1 MTANMRRITS
11 TSVAITDPLVK
22 YQALVAT
29 GLYQPDP
36 AQHRLALH
44 LHKIYLRLKDY
55 TPSIEYRTRLRAVSD
70 ALDKLNKD
78 HAAADDD
85 TRSLAVRSHPIRGN
99 PLFARFFQRT
109 EGGTGRDTL
118 ALTRVLTSH
127 EEAIHIDSPR
137 GLFLSG
143 EVGTGKSML
152 LDLLADGLPT
162 SRKRRWHFNT
172 FMLYTLSQLEQ
183 HRKTHAGSGIDGGDS
198 PQQYSLLWVAKDMID
213 KSPILFLDEFQL
225 PDRAASKILS
235 NLFTVF
241 FQLGGVLIASS
252 NRMPEELEKAT
263 GFEYTPPAASTLGRM
278 RKALG
283 MSPTVRKGKG
293 EMYGPA
299 SDFANFLEVL
309 KARCE
314 FWQME
319 GARDWRRREM
329 DDPNAVKTV
338 DNISAVLSG
347 GEATGSSEEAN
358 SELLDAA
365 LSTRSIVMP
374 TSYYIHDGQTQ
385 ALWDKAV
392 HDLAS
397 LSASSSSDGSSID
410 WAPMTLAVYGRAVHI
425 SRQHNGVVYWDFA
438 DLVSSYGPADYISM
452 ASTFHTFIIDD
463 IPVLTM
469 LKKNEAR
476 RLITLLDALYEARCK
491 LLVRAAAG
499 PDDLFFPETA
509 KRSVSTN
516 GSTSTTT
523 TNDSPTA
530 TAAETMT
537 ADAIHSETIAEV
549 FQDQMSPFRPNISAY
564 TDSGNA
570 AYDPDQDSDFHS
582 DPSLPSRF
590 TSSPSSSGRP
600 GRGGPAVDFSNTSAF
615 TGEDER
621 FAYKRAA
628 SRLWELCGAQWH
640 ARGEEG
646 WWQPLPREARHWEG
660 RPLSRPLNSLGGE
673 GGSVFPQTMPRG
685 DVRMGP
691 VVELD
696 EPAGLQRQRVD
707 EIRKE
712 ASVQAGGGGGG
723 Q

>member
-1 MTANMRRITS
+1 MRRIS
-11 TSVAITDPLVK
+11 GTSVAITDPLVK
-22 YQALVAT
+22 YQALIAT

-36 AQHRLALH
+36 SQHRLALH

-55 TPSIEYRTRLRAVSD
+55 TPSVEYRARLRAVSD
-70 ALDKLNKD
+70 ALDKLDKEQRSQ
-78 HAAADDD
+78 DD
-85 TRSLAVRSHPIRGN
+85 TRSLAVRSHPIRQN
-99 PLFARFFQRT
+99 PLFARFFQRV
-109 EGGTGRDTL
+109 EGKGRDTL

-127 EEAIHIDSPR
+127 EEAIQIDSPR

-183 HRKTHAGSGIDGGDS
+183 HRKTHAGVGVDDGDS

-263 GFEYTPPAASTLGRM
+263 GFEYTAPAASTLGRM

-283 MSPTVRKGKG
+283 LSPTVRKGRG
-293 EMYGPA
+293 EMYGST

-319 GARDWRRREM
+319 GAKDWRRREVGK
-329 DDPNAVKTV
+329 PGATRAFEKP
-338 DNISAVLSG
+338 AEFLLG
-347 GEATGSSEEAN
+347 GDLVGSSTEAK

-365 LSTRSIVMP
+365 LSTTSSVMP
-374 TSYYIHDGQTQ
+374 TSYYLYDDQTR
-385 ALWDKAV
+385 APWDKAV
-392 HDLAS
+392 EDMIRQSSHPGS
-397 LSASSSSDGSSID
+397 LDIQ
-410 WAPMTLAVYGRAVHI
+410 WAPLTLAVYGRAVHI
-425 SRQHNGVVYWDFA
+425 SRQYNGVVYWNFA

-452 ASTFHTFIIDD
+452 ASTFHTFIIDE
-463 IPVLTM
+463 IPVLTI

-499 PDDLFFPETA
+499 PDDLFFPETNSKPEGA
-509 KRSVSTN
+509 RSP
-516 GSTSTTT
+516 GGEPTTMDGT
-523 TNDSPTA
+523 LAARDKSNTA
-530 TAAETMT
+530 TLSETIT
-537 ADAIHSETIAEV
+537 DDAIHSETIAEV
-549 FQDQMSPFRPNISAY
+549 FQDQMSPFRPNISTY
-564 TDSGNA
+564 TDGSNTV
-570 AYDPDQDSDFHS
+570 YDPDQDSDFHS
-582 DPSLPSRF
+582 DPKTPSRF
-590 TSSPSSSGRP
+590 GP
-600 GRGGPAVDFSNTSAF
+600 GGGGGGGPTVNFSNTSAF

-640 ARGEEG
+640 ARNGEG
-646 WWQPLPREARHWEG
+646 WWQPLPKEARHWEG
-660 RPLSRPLNSLGGE
+660 RPLSKPIRSSSGE
-673 GGSVFPQTMPRG
+673 GLFPKKVVHG
-685 DVRMGP
+685 DVTMGP
-691 VVELD
+691 AVELD
-696 EPAGLQRQRVD
+696 EPAGLQRQRVED
-707 EIRKE
+707 LRKE
-712 ASVQAGGGGGG
+712 AVAQAAG
-723 Q
+723 QS